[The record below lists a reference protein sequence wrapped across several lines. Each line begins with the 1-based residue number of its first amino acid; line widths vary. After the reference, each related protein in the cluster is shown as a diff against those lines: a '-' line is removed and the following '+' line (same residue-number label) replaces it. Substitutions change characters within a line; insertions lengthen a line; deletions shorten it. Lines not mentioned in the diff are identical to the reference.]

1 MWRISLSRKIL
12 LLSTKMKNYEIAAAV
27 GIEDPNYF
35 SVCFRRKYHK
45 TPKEYRMKAGHT
57 LVGGTRARDRDL

>member
-1 MWRISLSRKIL
+1 
-12 LLSTKMKNYEIAAAV
+12 MKNYEIAAAV